1 MAEAGRGTV
10 LIWALALGVAALLG
24 WRMLGS
30 DGGGSQAPVRID
42 QPVAGAARE
51 PGGRGAGARPA
62 PDDRIYVHVAGRV
75 RRPGLLGLPAG
86 ARVAEAVAR
95 AGGFAR
101 RADPAAVN
109 LAARLEDGQQ
119 VVVPRLGP
127 AGSAVSDA
135 PGGAAPGTAEAGPI
149 NLASATVEL
158 LDGIDGIGPTLA
170 ERIVEHRD
178 AQGGLA
184 SVGGLRDVEGIG
196 EKRFAALQKALG
208 P

>member
-1 MAEAGRGTV
+1 VVEAARGTV

-30 DGGGSQAPVRID
+30 DRGGSPSPVRID
-42 QPVAGAARE
+42 GPAAGRSDARRGNGPGAA
-51 PGGRGAGARPA
+51 PA
-62 PDDRIYVHVAGRV
+62 QEGIYVHVAGRV
-75 RRPGLLGLPAG
+75 RRPGLLRLPAG
-86 ARVAEAVAR
+86 SRVAAAVAR

-101 RADPAAVN
+101 RADAAAVN

-119 VVVPRLGP
+119 VVVPRLGAAGP
-127 AGSAVSDA
+127 AGPAGLGATASA
-135 PGGAAPGTAEAGPI
+135 GADAGPI
-149 NLASATVEL
+149 SLASATAEQ

-178 AQGGLA
+178 SQGGVA
-184 SVGGLRDVEGIG
+184 SVGGLREVEGIG
-196 EKRFAALQKALG
+196 EKRFAALREALG